1 MCTLFPNLYMLLTW
15 GAYMVSMGTPYIFY
29 IDMIKCGWLGTFEF
43 IDGVY
48 LLIASCHNKIAL
60 PRVKVKPGMDL
71 HGTLLEF
78 GLNRDSICMLH
89 FSS

>member
-15 GAYMVSMGTPYIFY
+15 GAYMVSMRTPYIFY

-60 PRVKVKPGMDL
+60 PRVKVKPVCAWHTSRVWVKQGQYL
-71 HGTLLEF
+71 HATLLE
-78 GLNRDSICMLH
+78 LR
-89 FSS
+89 